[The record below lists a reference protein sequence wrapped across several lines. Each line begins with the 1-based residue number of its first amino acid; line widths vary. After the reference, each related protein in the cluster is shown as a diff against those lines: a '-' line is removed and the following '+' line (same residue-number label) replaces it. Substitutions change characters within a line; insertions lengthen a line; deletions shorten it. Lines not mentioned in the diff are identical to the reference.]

1 VKLFFGSMT
10 FFFVSMMY
18 GWPSKPFLGVGEIAF
33 VHVKVGSDGEERG
46 PFRVEQ
52 CTELGIFAPHIAC
65 NFAQRS
71 SQRLGMHYSIRIV
84 TCPASRIK

>member
-46 PFRVEQ
+46 
-52 CTELGIFAPHIAC
+52 
-65 NFAQRS
+65 RS
-71 SQRLGMHYSIRIV
+71 GLSNVQNWVSLRH
-84 TCPASRIK
+84 T